1 MPKSMK
7 NRNLHTAAPLADS
20 GNREA
25 FEAARS
31 AITRVNRDI
40 AAGNDVADKT
50 LQFVREMAG
59 IYRIHLLSDDIRSV
73 PVPEQDPELSE
84 FLNKHAGNWSRRG
97 TIFDAFT
104 AEFADRQ
111 WSDVKFW
118 TTARRVA
125 VIRDKSTTINGK
137 SVKLVYIEE

>member
-1 MPKSMK
+1 MPKSIR
-7 NRNLHTAAPLADS
+7 NRNIRTAEPIADS

-25 FEAARS
+25 FESARAA
-31 AITRVNRDI
+31 IIRVNRDI

-59 IYRIHLLSDDIRSV
+59 IYRLHLVSDGVRTV
-73 PVPEQDPELSE
+73 TAPERDPELAE
-84 FLNKHAGNWSRRG
+84 FLGKHAGNWSRRG
-97 TIFDAFT
+97 TIFEAFT
-104 AEFADRQ
+104 ATFPERQ

-118 TTARRVA
+118 TTARSVA

-137 SVKLVYIEE
+137 SVKLVYIER